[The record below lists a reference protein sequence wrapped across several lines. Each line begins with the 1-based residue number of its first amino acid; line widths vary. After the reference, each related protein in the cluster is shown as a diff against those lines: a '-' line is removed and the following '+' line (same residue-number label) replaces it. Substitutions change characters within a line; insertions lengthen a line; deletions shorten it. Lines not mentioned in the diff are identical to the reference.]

1 MLARLFLASAVF
13 TDDAKLLCAEAQGM
27 YAQMES
33 STRCYTEVLQI
44 VKPKPEKAQNDGPLW
59 RLPGPSFGATQRSA
73 APGMQH
79 ASMYAMLSDLSS
91 PAVQNRVQETCHV
104 HV

>member
-1 MLARLFLASAVF
+1 MHAR
-13 TDDAKLLCAEAQGM
+13 
-27 YAQMES
+27 MES

-44 VKPKPEKAQNDGPLW
+44 AKPKPEKAQIDGPLW

-79 ASMYAMLSDLSS
+79 TSMYAMLSDLSS
-91 PAVQNRVQETCHV
+91 PAGQGRAECKRPLV
-104 HV
+104 

>member
-1 MLARLFLASAVF
+1 
-13 TDDAKLLCAEAQGM
+13 
-27 YAQMES
+27 MES

-44 VKPKPEKAQNDGPLW
+44 VKPKPEKVQIDGPLW
-59 RLPGPSFGATQRSA
+59 RLPGPSFGATQRS
-73 APGMQH
+73 PGMHH

-91 PAVQNRVQETCHV
+91 PAGQSRVPETCHV